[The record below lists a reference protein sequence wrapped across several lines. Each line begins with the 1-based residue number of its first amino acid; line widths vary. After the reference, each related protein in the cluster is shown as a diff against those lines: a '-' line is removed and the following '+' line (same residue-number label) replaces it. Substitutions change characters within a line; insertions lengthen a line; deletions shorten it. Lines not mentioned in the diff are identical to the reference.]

1 MESSNRAVFEPE
13 SLCAERKSKMKR
25 DGPKQKTPLRNKW
38 LGKQNKKKKRKAG
51 ETSGKPVN
59 PGRKI
64 TVSLDTHNEYTHK
77 HTHTRT
83 CNTDTHVQ
91 M

>member
-38 LGKQNKKKKRKAG
+38 LGKQNKKKKKK
-51 ETSGKPVN
+51 GKLEKRQENQSIQEEKSQYP
-59 PGRKI
+59 
-64 TVSLDTHNEYTHK
+64 YTHTMNTHTQT
-77 HTHTRT
+77 HTHK
-83 CNTDTHVQ
+83 D